1 MRFTSINLVLLSAFC
16 HALWNYYSKS
26 SRDTRI
32 LFFYSGVF
40 TLLIAFIVFGIKQ
53 PIIPKPVW
61 GYIIG
66 SALVHL
72 LYRLFLSH
80 AYTVGEISYVY
91 PITRSAPAFLPLFAF
106 LFLNELV
113 SAQGLGG
120 IFCVIVSILLYQQRE
135 ARIQFKAFFRFLREP
150 DSLWAYAT
158 LGSVIAYSLV
168 DKQGMSEFHRYST
181 DSPWWRAGTFYLY
194 REHYLTNT
202 LWCRLYCQVS
212 TTTYY
217 SDWTDRMEAVSGC
230 SCTGVDILFT
240 HPLRFNDRKGQLCNC
255 CSSVFCHFRSFA
267 RWLRLERNLY
277 KTPICRCGCHGNRH
291 FSDCI
296 SVTANIALSLF
307 NFNRF
312 LNRLNQKRHP
322 I

>member
-16 HALWNYYSKS
+16 HASWNYYSKS

-40 TLLIAFIVFGIKQ
+40 TLLIAFTVFGIKQ
-53 PIIPKPVW
+53 PIIPRPVW

-66 SALVHL
+66 SAFVHL

-91 PITRSAPAFLPLFAF
+91 PITRSAPVFLPLFAY

-135 ARIQFKAFFRFLREP
+135 ARIQFKAFFRFLRES

-181 DSPWWRAGTFYLY
+181 DSPWWRAGTFYLT
-194 REHYLTNT
+194 ENIISQT
-202 LWCRLYCQVS
+202 LYGVVCIVRFPRQLITQIGRAEWKRSLAVATLALISYSLILCVLMTEKVS
-212 TTTYY
+212 Y
-217 SDWTDRMEAVSGC
+217 
-230 SCTGVDILFT
+230 
-240 HPLRFNDRKGQLCNC
+240 
-255 CSSVFCHFRSFA
+255 
-267 RWLRLERNLY
+267 
-277 KTPICRCGCHGNRH
+277 
-291 FSDCI
+291 
-296 SVTANIALSLF
+296 VTAVRQCSVIFVVLLGGFALKETYTKRRFVAAVVMVIGIFLIAY
-307 NFNRF
+307 
-312 LNRLNQKRHP
+312 Q
-322 I
+322 